1 MVLFILFVLIIDY
14 DYYDCEYLEKVIAIT
29 VGKEA
34 VDKLNEK
41 EIDTLEKDIDEKVP
55 FF

>member
-1 MVLFILFVLIIDY
+1 MVLFILFLDY
-14 DYYDCEYLEKVIAIT
+14 DYYDCEYLEKDIAIT

-34 VDKLNEK
+34 VDKLNVK
-41 EIDTLEKDIDEKVP
+41 EIDTLEKDIDEKVH